1 MNLSVKNAIR
11 SPSILAQRH
20 EFQNNSYCDNARFE
34 YRTYELLPDY
44 IPLIADAFAPFD
56 VDANFIYDR
65 ATFDGQAIKF
75 PKHAID
81 PSYYGNTALFSH
93 RHTDNHGNT
102 FFLINLHSEKTG
114 ETISFNT
121 KTAYF
126 QLRDKN
132 TYTPK
137 IDHAAVKQRAEKAKQ
152 LAQQEQQKV
161 DYLQHQ
167 FELWLQQLNA
177 TPTDALVNTHPYLL
191 EKFGKYAPLA
201 SSKITNLQR
210 TQDERGDC
218 LIIGLV
224 QEIGGNVC
232 CIQKIY
238 DRNISKQSDRTRNKD
253 FRGTKKGAFHVIGN
267 LKHAHKGLYFVEGY
281 ATGLTVHLAT
291 GLPVIVCLDAGNLP
305 IVVKKFSDWGYKN
318 LSLCP
323 DNDIKENKPN
333 VGLIAA
339 FNAVKEVP
347 LASLFVPHNDGN
359 KCDFN
364 DILLANGLDDV
375 KRQLHKDN
383 ALSFENGKLYV
394 NKRKNKS
401 GLERAE
407 YERAFEAFMIQVLP
421 EQKET
426 RRTNIINSLLENCPR
441 YYSLETTCFKAEQI
455 LIYERDKDALHAEI
469 KQAYQHK
476 KDTVKR
482 RHSLTKADLQGV
494 ITLDLANTYDVA
506 KLHTIARFDRATIL
520 DNRGMGSGKT
530 ENNNDIISKDLD
542 GLSSFQV
549 VPRVSLS
556 YNISN
561 TFKTAH
567 YKSVGRDKYTAQVLT
582 SCVNSMPQFKP
593 EKEFQHAFFDEMRLI
608 LESVLDGA
616 TMKNNLE
623 VFNCMSEFIKHSRLS
638 VFSDAD
644 LNSLTLD
651 YIRNAAPDKPIYLIV
666 DSRPRKYALPT
677 VIYRGSSLDNLRH
690 EIVDRI
696 KKGEKL
702 YIVCDSVAEVVK
714 TKLFLKSKGIQDG
727 RILDIHAG
735 IGSTKGN
742 ALQQAFLDNPNIES
756 LNYDAVIV
764 SPVIQVGFSICNGYF
779 DATIG
784 LLGSGTCTS
793 NEIAQSLYRVR
804 DAKEIVI
811 AIAAQRN
818 RNRAV
823 SLNLFLDGE
832 VNTQHQINDNGDL
845 IVKLDELSQRNYR
858 ALVQR
863 NEDLNDLENSILLHL
878 ENIGF
883 DVIHAIPETVQKIV
897 GLSEDVK
904 VEQAKAIKEA
914 PSITSS
920 GFAALSENKQHFT
933 TEQSYIYERHL
944 VEDMV
949 GATAHTDTQLEQL
962 NQQNNEVVRGIT
974 DDDITNYQDGMLA
987 RILNRE
993 LMLVDIE
1000 ELKKIDQENHGRGK
1014 RQRRK
1019 TVSRW
1024 LIDSLL
1030 DALDRHSTTKSLT
1043 NRKTAAI
1050 SFSEHAFDKHIAAQ
1064 ICDEVLTQNAAM
1076 LVANGYADYTKPIER
1091 PVQTL
1096 RNIFNH
1102 YGYNINWI
1110 GRDTNG
1116 DRLRWFEIVEDD
1128 LVTKHCLARA
1138 INRSNKLV
1146 Q

>member
-1 MNLSVKNAIR
+1 MTPSVFIITHTNT
-11 SPSILAQRH
+11 
-20 EFQNNSYCDNARFE
+20 FQNNSYCDNRKFQ

-44 IPLIADAFAPFD
+44 IPLIADTFALFD
-56 VDANFIYDR
+56 ANANFIYDR
-65 ATFDGQAIKF
+65 ATFDGQAIKL

-81 PSYYGNTALFSH
+81 AGYYGNTALFSH

-126 QLRDKN
+126 QLKDKGS
-132 TYTPK
+132 YTPE
-137 IDHAAVKQRAEKAKQ
+137 IDHTAVKKRAEKAKQ
-152 LAQQEQQKV
+152 IAQQEQQKT
-161 DYLQHQ
+161 DYLQRQ
-167 FELWLQQLNA
+167 FEQWLQQLN
-177 TPTDALVNTHPYLL
+177 DASETASLESHPYLM

-201 SSKITNLQR
+201 SAKVTNLKR
-210 TQDERGDC
+210 TTDERGDC
-218 LIIGLV
+218 LIIGLT

-238 DRNISKQSDRTRNKD
+238 DRNIGNPSDRPRNKD
-253 FRGTKKGAFHVIGN
+253 FRGTKKGAFAVIGN

-305 IVVKKFSDWGYKN
+305 IVMKKFADWGYKN

-323 DNDIKENKPN
+323 DNDIKADKANT
-333 VGLIAA
+333 GLMAA
-339 FNAVKEVP
+339 FKAVQEVR
-347 LASLFVPHNDGN
+347 LANIFVPHNDSN

-364 DILLANGLDDV
+364 DILITKDLNEV
-375 KRQLHKDN
+375 KRQLHPSQ
-383 ALSFENGKLYV
+383 ALTFENGRLYV

-407 YERAFEAFMIQVLP
+407 YERDFEAFMMQAFP
-421 EQKET
+421 EKAQTSRAK
-426 RRTNIINSLLENCPR
+426 IISSLLENCPR
-441 YYSLETTCFKAEQI
+441 YYSLETACFKAEKI
-455 LIYERDKDALHAEI
+455 LTYERDKDALHVEI
-469 KQAYQHK
+469 KQNYQRK
-476 KDTVKR
+476 KDTLKQR
-482 RHSLTKADLQGV
+482 NALTQADLQDV
-494 ITLDLANTYDVA
+494 TKLDLANPTDVA
-506 KLHTIARFDRATIL
+506 RLHKIARSERATIL
-520 DNRGMGSGKT
+520 DTRSMGSGKT
-530 ENNNDIISKDLD
+530 EHNNEIIAKDLD

-567 YKSVGRDKYTAQVLT
+567 YKSAGRDKYTAQVLT

-593 EKEFQHAFFDEMRLI
+593 ETEFRHAFFDEMRLI

-623 VFNCMSEFIKHSRLS
+623 VFNGMTEFIKNSRLS

-651 YIRNAAPDKPIYLIV
+651 YIRSAAPDKPIYLIV
-666 DSRPRKYALPT
+666 DSRERQHPLPP
-677 VIYRGSSLDNLRH
+677 VIYRGSSLDTMRH
-690 EIVDRI
+690 EIVDRL
-696 KKGEKL
+696 KRGEKL
-702 YIVCDSVAEVVK
+702 YIVCDSVAEVTK
-714 TKLFLKSKGIQDG
+714 TKLFLKSKGIKEE

-735 IGSTKGN
+735 TGSTKGN
-742 ALQQAFLDNPNIES
+742 ALQQAFLENPNVES

-811 AIAAQRN
+811 AIASQRN

-832 VNTQHQINDNGDL
+832 VNTQHEINDNGDL
-845 IVKLDELSQRNYR
+845 VVKLDELSKRRYL

-883 DVIHAIPETVQKIV
+883 EVKHAIPENKQKIV

-904 VEQAKAIKEA
+904 IEQAKAIKA
-914 PSITSS
+914 AKSVTSPQ
-920 GFAALSENKQHFT
+920 FVALSANKQNFT
-933 TEQSYIYERHL
+933 TEESYIYERHQ

-949 GATAHTDTQLEQL
+949 GATAHTEAQLEEL
-962 NQQNNEVVRGIT
+962 NQQNTEIVRGIT
-974 DDDITNYQDGMLA
+974 DQDITDYQDGMLS
-987 RILNRE
+987 RIHNRE
-993 LMLVDIE
+993 LMAADVE
-1000 ELKKIDQENHGRGK
+1000 ELKKLDQENHSRGK

-1024 LIDSLL
+1024 LIDALM
-1030 DALDRHSTTKSLT
+1030 DAIEEYTTTKSLT
-1043 NRKTAAI
+1043 NSKTGVTR
-1050 SFSEHAFDKHIAAQ
+1050 SSDRAFDKHIAAQ
-1064 ICDEVLTQNAAM
+1064 ICEEVLTQNAAM
-1076 LVANGYADYTKPIER
+1076 LVANGYADYSKPIER
-1091 PVQTL
+1091 PVPTL
-1096 RNIFNH
+1096 RNIFKH
-1102 YGYNINWI
+1102 YGYNLNTL
-1110 GRDTNG
+1110 GRDG
-1116 DRLRWFEIVEDD
+1116 DGERLRWFEIVEDEIISN
-1128 LVTKHCLARA
+1128 HCTARA
-1138 INRSNKLV
+1138 INRQNKCV
-1146 Q
+1146 R

>member
-1 MNLSVKNAIR
+1 MTR
-11 SPSILAQRH
+11 SAFIIPH
-20 EFQNNSYCDNARFE
+20 TNTFQNNSYCDNATFQ

-44 IPLIADAFAPFD
+44 IPLIADTFAPFD

-81 PSYYGNTALFSH
+81 ARYYGNTALFSH

-152 LAQQEQQKV
+152 LAQQEQQKA
-161 DYLQHQ
+161 DYLQRQ
-167 FELWLQQLNA
+167 FEQWLQELNA
-177 TPTDALVNTHPYLL
+177 TPTDAPVDSHPYLL
-191 EKFGKYAPLA
+191 EKFGKYTPLA
-201 SSKITNLQR
+201 LAKIPNLKR

-218 LIIGLV
+218 LIIGLT

-238 DRNISKQSDRTRNKD
+238 DRNIGNQDRPRNKD

-267 LKHAHKGLYFVEGY
+267 VKNAHKGLHFVEGY
-281 ATGLTVHLAT
+281 ATGLTVHIAT

-305 IVVKKFSDWGYKN
+305 IVIKNFADLGYKN
-318 LSLCP
+318 LNLCP
-323 DNDIKENKPN
+323 DNDIKEDKPN

-339 FNAVKEVP
+339 LKAVQNIP
-347 LASLFVPHNDGN
+347 LINVFVPHNDN
-359 KCDFN
+359 KKCDFN
-364 DILLANGLDDV
+364 DILLAKDVNEV
-375 KRQLHKDN
+375 KRQLHKSN
-383 ALSFENGKLYV
+383 ALTFENGKLYV
-394 NKRKNKS
+394 NNRKNKS

-407 YERAFEAFMIQVLP
+407 YERAFEVFMMQVMP
-421 EQKET
+421 EQAQSSRAK
-426 RRTNIINSLLENCPR
+426 IISSLLENCPR
-441 YYSLETTCFKAEQI
+441 YYSLETACFKAEKI
-455 LIYERDKDALHAEI
+455 LTYERDKDALRNEI
-469 KQAYQHK
+469 IQAYQAK
-476 KDTVKR
+476 KDAVKR
-482 RHSLTKADLQGV
+482 RNSLKGTDLQGV
-494 ITLDLANTYDVA
+494 IKLDLANSADVV
-506 KLHTIARFDRATIL
+506 KLHNIARFERATIL
-520 DNRGMGSGKT
+520 DARGMGSGKT
-530 ENNNDIISKDLD
+530 ESNNDIIKNDLD

-556 YNISN
+556 YNIAN
-561 TFKTAH
+561 NFKTAH
-567 YKSVGRDKYTAQVLT
+567 YKSVGRDKYTAQILT
-582 SCVNSMPQFKP
+582 SCVNSMPQFNP
-593 EKEFQHAFFDEMRLI
+593 QKEFQHAFFDEMRLI

-616 TMKNNLE
+616 TMRNNLE
-623 VFNCMSEFIKHSRLS
+623 VFNCMSALIKNSRLS

-666 DSRPRKYALPT
+666 DSRPRKYPLPP
-677 VIYRGSSLDNLRH
+677 VIYRGSSLDTLRH
-690 EIVDRI
+690 EIVDRV
-696 KKGEKL
+696 KNGQKL
-702 YIVCDSVAEVVK
+702 YVVCDSVAEVTK
-714 TKLFLKSKGIQDG
+714 TKLFLKSKGIQES

-742 ALQQAFLDNPNIES
+742 PLQQAFLENPNEES
-756 LNYDAVIV
+756 KNYDAVIV

-784 LLGSGTCTS
+784 LLGSGSCTS

-811 AIAAQRN
+811 AIATQKN
-818 RNRAV
+818 RNHAV

-832 VNTQHQINDNGDL
+832 RNTQHQINEARKL
-845 IVKLDELSQRNYR
+845 EVELDELSQRHYL

-863 NEDLNDLENSILLHL
+863 NSDKNDLENSILLHL

-883 DVIHAIPETVQKIV
+883 DVMHEIPEIKQKIV
-897 GLSEDVK
+897 GLSEDMK
-904 VEQAKAIKEA
+904 IEQAKAIKKA
-914 PSITSS
+914 PSVTSS
-920 GFAALSENKQHFT
+920 GFAALSENKQNFT
-933 TEQSYIYERHL
+933 TEQSYIYERHQ

-949 GATAHTDTQLEQL
+949 GATAHTDAQLEEL
-962 NQQNNEVVRGIT
+962 NQQNNEVVRGIS
-974 DDDITNYQDGMLA
+974 DDDISNYQDGMLT

-1030 DALDRHSTTKSLT
+1030 DAVERHTTAKSLT
-1043 NRKTAAI
+1043 NSKTGVTN
-1050 SFSEHAFDKHIAAQ
+1050 FSEHAFDKHIAAI

-1076 LVANGYADYTKPIER
+1076 LVANGYADYSKPIER
-1091 PVQTL
+1091 PAPTL
-1096 RNIFNH
+1096 RNIFKH
-1102 YGYNINWI
+1102 YGFKMNTL
-1110 GRDTNG
+1110 GRDG
-1116 DRLRWFEIVEDD
+1116 DGERLRWFEIVEND
-1128 LVTKHCLARA
+1128 VITHHCANRA
-1138 INRSNKLV
+1138 INRQNKCV
-1146 Q
+1146 R